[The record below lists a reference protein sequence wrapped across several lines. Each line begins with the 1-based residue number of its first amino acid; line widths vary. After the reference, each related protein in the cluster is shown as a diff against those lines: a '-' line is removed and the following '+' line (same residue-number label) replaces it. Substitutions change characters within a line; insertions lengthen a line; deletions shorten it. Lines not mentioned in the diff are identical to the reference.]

1 MLTEYQKLEQLK
13 ILRRL
18 FDYDEIKKQALDMAI
33 KIVVT
38 EFNSRKPCV
47 FDEKVRCRILTKKE
61 CHNCSFRRSKEEY
74 EEDQRKA
81 VELLEAKG
89 LKVVKVKVDGKEIF
103 HVLSLTDEAPKSY
116 N

>member
-1 MLTEYQKLEQLK
+1 MLAEYQKLEQLK

-33 KIVVT
+33 KIVVN

-47 FDEKVRCRILTKKE
+47 FDEKVRCRMTKKE

-81 VELLEAKG
+81 AELLEAKG

>member
-1 MLTEYQKLEQLK
+1 MLTDYQKLEQLR

-18 FDYDEIKKQALDMAI
+18 FDYDEAKKQALDMAI
-33 KIVVT
+33 RIVKNDF
-38 EFNSRKPCV
+38 ENRKPCV
-47 FDEKVRCRILTKKE
+47 FDDNIRCKILIKRE

>member
-33 KIVVT
+33 KIVVN

-81 VELLEAKG
+81 AELLEAKG

-103 HVLSLTDEAPKSY
+103 HVLALTDEAPQSY